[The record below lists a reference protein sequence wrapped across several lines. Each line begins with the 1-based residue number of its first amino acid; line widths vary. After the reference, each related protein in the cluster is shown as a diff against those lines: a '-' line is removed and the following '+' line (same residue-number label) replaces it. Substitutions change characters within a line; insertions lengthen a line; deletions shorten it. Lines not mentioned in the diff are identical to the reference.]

1 MFSYEIDARRGP
13 PEGSSRLLALTKTR
27 RRLVDKR
34 CVTTLYAPTP
44 GLFNGARNRKKG
56 ALQLMPWLEEREK
69 ERAQSRQLS
78 SKYPP
83 GKHVRLI
90 FPQTATSIADKSA
103 LCTPPLPPCLPPAR
117 RSPILFS
124 PRGPERRA
132 ARAKRVYVPP
142 ETCAHRRWCPRR
154 AEVAGWPPSAPGL
167 RPPSAPDRQL
177 PLLSVGCRGEGI
189 LMRAGSSG
197 GRAG

>member
-1 MFSYEIDARRGP
+1 M
-13 PEGSSRLLALTKTR
+13 
-27 RRLVDKR
+27 DKR
-34 CVTTLYAPTP
+34 CVTTLYAPTQ
-44 GLFNGARNRKKG
+44 GLFNGARSRKKG
-56 ALQLMPWLEEREK
+56 ALQVMLWLEEQEK

-90 FPQTATSIADKSA
+90 FPPTAISIADISA

-132 ARAKRVYVPP
+132 ARAKRV
-142 ETCAHRRWCPRR
+142 
-154 AEVAGWPPSAPGL
+154 
-167 RPPSAPDRQL
+167 
-177 PLLSVGCRGEGI
+177 
-189 LMRAGSSG
+189 
-197 GRAG
+197 